1 MTLQISNNN
10 CYAKICKRGPEQLY
24 RHTRKIALKSG
35 MVLNHAITTD
45 IHISKINLQFTD
57 EWIRQY
63 VQHYNE
69 KETPINDTIFLH
81 VVSKLAF

>member
-1 MTLQISNNN
+1 
-10 CYAKICKRGPEQLY
+10 
-24 RHTRKIALKSG
+24 

-63 VQHYNE
+63 VQQYNK
-69 KETPINDTIFLH
+69 KETPTNDTLFLR
-81 VVSKLAF
+81 VVSKLAFRINDMHILTVGRKKKNQSQRNL

>member
-1 MTLQISNNN
+1 
-10 CYAKICKRGPEQLY
+10 
-24 RHTRKIALKSG
+24 

-81 VVSKLAF
+81 VVSKLAFWINDMHILTVGRKKKYQSQRNV

>member
-1 MTLQISNNN
+1 
-10 CYAKICKRGPEQLY
+10 
-24 RHTRKIALKSG
+24 

-63 VQHYNE
+63 VQQYNE
-69 KETPINDTIFLH
+69 KETPINDTVFLR

>member
-1 MTLQISNNN
+1 
-10 CYAKICKRGPEQLY
+10 
-24 RHTRKIALKSG
+24 

-63 VQHYNE
+63 VQQYNE
-69 KETPINDTIFLH
+69 KETPTNDTIFLR
-81 VVSKLAF
+81 VVSKLAFWINDMHILTVGRKKKNQSHRNV